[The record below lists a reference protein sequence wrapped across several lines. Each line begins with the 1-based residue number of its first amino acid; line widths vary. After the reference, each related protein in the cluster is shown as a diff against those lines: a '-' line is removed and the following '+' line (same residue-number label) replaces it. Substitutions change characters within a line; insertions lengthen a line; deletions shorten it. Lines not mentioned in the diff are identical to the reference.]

1 MPPERPTA
9 GLRERKKLAT
19 WQTIRS
25 AANELFDRDGFDAV
39 GIDQIV
45 AAANV
50 SRSTFFNYFPTKE
63 AVVFDVAPATV
74 ERWREI
80 LAARPAEEP
89 LWEALQAVLLEY
101 VGTFAD
107 YMVRVHRLKIS
118 SPALMASSRDH
129 SDRFWGE
136 LGAWAARREPTAE
149 PLSMALTLATV
160 QTVFN
165 TAFAHWEPDAG
176 IERCLELL
184 RRGFAQA
191 GAGFAAPGRT
201 P

>member
-1 MPPERPTA
+1 MPPERPTL
-9 GLRERKKLAT
+9 GLRERKKLET
-19 WQTIRS
+19 WRTIR
-25 AANELFDRDGFDAV
+25 AAADELFDRDGFDAV
-39 GIDQIV
+39 GVEQIV

-63 AVVFDVAPATV
+63 AVVFDVDAATV

-80 LAARPAEEP
+80 LAGRPAEQP
-89 LWEALQAVLLEY
+89 LWEALQAVLLDY
-101 VGTFAD
+101 VETFAD
-107 YMVRVHRLKIS
+107 YIVRVHRLKTT
-118 SPALMASSRDH
+118 SPALKASSRDV

-136 LGAWAARREPTAE
+136 LAEWAARREPAAE
-149 PLSMALTLATV
+149 PLSMALTLGTV
-160 QTVFN
+160 ETVFN

-176 IERCLELL
+176 VERGLELL

-191 GAGFAAPGRT
+191 GAGFATPGGT

>member
-1 MPPERPTA
+1 MPPERPTP
-9 GLRERKKLAT
+9 GLRERKKLET
-19 WQTIRS
+19 WQAIQA

-39 GIDQIV
+39 GIGQIV

-80 LAARPAEEP
+80 LAGRPAEEP

-101 VGTFAD
+101 IETFAD
-107 YMVRVHRLKIS
+107 YMVRVHRLKTA
-118 SPALMASSRDH
+118 SPALMASSRDV

-136 LGAWAARREPTAE
+136 LAAWAARREPSAE
-149 PLSMALTLATV
+149 PLSMALTLGTV